1 MKVVLQINTWHISIR
16 SSTLSKSFHQSSH
29 SSIRVS
35 SLFHTKY
42 FPASTSAGAFHYIH
56 TYTAHTVRAHTQTL
70 KCSASSDPNHRKG
83 DGGSEISEQ
92 RGAVHVHLCVCVLQ
106 WETPGESVLPFT
118 SRLVALM
125 LWLQRLRI
133 VGVKKKVLVR
143 LISLEISRSII
154 SSRNWN
160 HV

>member
-1 MKVVLQINTWHISIR
+1 MTYFHSFLRPFQ
-16 SSTLSKSFHQSSH
+16 KSFHQSSH

-42 FPASTSAGAFHYIH
+42 FPASMSAGAFHYIH

-70 KCSASSDPNHRKG
+70 KYSASSDPNHRKG
-83 DGGSEISEQ
+83 DGGSEISKQ
-92 RGAVHVHLCVCVLQ
+92 RGAVHVHLCVCPAMGDSWWVGLAIYQ
-106 WETPGESVLPFT
+106 QAGCFDVMT
-118 SRLVALM
+118 STSQDC
-125 LWLQRLRI
+125 WSE
-133 VGVKKKVLVR
+133 KKKVLVR
-143 LISLEISRSII
+143 LISLEISHSII